1 MPLITP
7 PFRTAL
13 LTANGVPLATDAG
26 DIQTT
31 RDWWMYWNQ
40 VTDRTNQLG
49 DQVNQLGKLV
59 SEGPHAD
66 RPAPESVPDGAL
78 YYESDRGVI
87 YCNANPAGTAV
98 WQYVAGTM
106 WGTLVPDQRPTD
118 LGVHDAGFDFRTVAP
133 PPREFIWNQTAWVE
147 IGGTITTQN
156 VVTGSRALN
165 TTYHNIGG
173 SPLFVA
179 VTATCTSGAGITAQT
194 DAGTPPGTA
203 VASASAPGTL
213 TSTAALTFFVL
224 PSYYYRI
231 TGSGVPGPTLS
242 IWTEWQ

>member
-13 LTANGVPLATDAG
+13 LTANGVPFGTGNG

-31 RDWWMYWNQ
+31 RDWWLYWQ
-40 VTDRTNQLG
+40 QLTDQGNS
-49 DQVNQLGKLV
+49 NSKLAT
-59 SEGPHAD
+59 EGPHAN
-66 RPAPESVPDGAL
+66 RPLPEYMPDGAL

-87 YCNANPAGTAV
+87 YCNANPAGTPV
-98 WQYVAGTM
+98 WQYIAGTM

-156 VVTGSRALN
+156 TVTLSRALN
-165 TTYHNIGG
+165 TTYQNTTGK
-173 SPLFVA
+173 PLFVA
-179 VTATCTSGAGITAQT
+179 VTATCTSGAAIAALV
-194 DAGTPPGTA
+194 DASASPGTT

-231 TGSGVPGPTLS
+231 TGSGIPGPTLS
-242 IWTEWQ
+242 IWTEWS

>member
-1 MPLITP
+1 MPIITP
-7 PFRTAL
+7 PFRTSL
-13 LTANGVPLATDAG
+13 LTANGVPFATDNG

-31 RDWWMYWNQ
+31 RDWWLYWNQ
-40 VTDRTNQLG
+40 LTDRSNA
-49 DQVNQLGKLV
+49 NSKLATAGTHANRPMP
-59 SEGPHAD
+59 EGMPQ
-66 RPAPESVPDGAL
+66 GAL
-78 YYESDRGVI
+78 YYESDRGVL
-87 YCNANPAGTAV
+87 YASTLGV
-98 WQYVAGTM
+98 WQYIAGTM

-179 VTATCTSGAGITAQT
+179 VTATCTTGAAISALV
-194 DAGTPPGTA
+194 DAGASPVTT

-242 IWTEWQ
+242 IWTGA